1 MEFFKMNIT
10 VKNIKSVD
18 LMNNTTE
25 ELKEFINV
33 VNNAIALKRESE
45 KKELYKHF
53 QELAERGGFKIEE
66 LLTKS
71 TKSVDIKYRDT
82 EDSTLTWTG
91 RGKKP
96 GWLQKKLDE
105 GHNINDFLIPK

>member
-1 MEFFKMNIT
+1 MNIT
-10 VKNIKSVD
+10 VKNIKSAD
-18 LMNNTTE
+18 LINNTTD

-33 VNNAIALKRESE
+33 VNEALSMKRELE
-45 KKELYKHF
+45 KKELYIHI
-53 QELAERGGFKIEE
+53 QQLAEQGGFKIEE
-66 LLTKS
+66 LLIKP

-82 EDSTLTWTG
+82 EDSTLSWTG

-96 GWLQKKLDE
+96 SWLQKKIDE

>member
-18 LMNNTTE
+18 LMNNTTD
-25 ELKEFINV
+25 ELKNFINV
-33 VNNAIALKRESE
+33 INEAISLKREIE
-45 KKELYKHF
+45 KKQLYNHI
-53 QELAERGGFKIEE
+53 QQLAEQGGFKIEE
-66 LLTKS
+66 LLIKPS
-71 TKSVDIKYRDT
+71 KSVDIKYRDA
-82 EDSTLTWTG
+82 ENPSLTWTG

-96 GWLQKKLDE
+96 AWLQKKIDE